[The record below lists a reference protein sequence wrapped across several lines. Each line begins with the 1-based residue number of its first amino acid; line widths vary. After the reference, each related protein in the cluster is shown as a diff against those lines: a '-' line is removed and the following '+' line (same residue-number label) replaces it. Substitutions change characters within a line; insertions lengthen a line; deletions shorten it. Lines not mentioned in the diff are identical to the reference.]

1 MRPVKL
7 ENHFT
12 AKKPVAKHKD
22 NLLNGK
28 KEKSYDQYRI
38 NIQYINSSY
47 NWITT
52 TIQSK
57 NGPKTRII
65 PFQRRYNRWS
75 TSTW

>member
-47 NWITT
+47 N
-52 TIQSK
+52 
-57 NGPKTRII
+57 
-65 PFQRRYNRWS
+65 
-75 TSTW
+75 